1 MFAIVWLQDPTN
13 GSWLEHTSKGVKNGA
28 RRNGEDIVLSID
40 RATVAEH
47 LKGEFETKDVEATLA
62 TMVDDAEIKRYRLGD
77 GERWERR
84 ERLPLKVASQSGQ
97 DTVSRVDV
105 PQKRVEMK

>member
-28 RRNGEDIVLSID
+28 RRNGEDIVLSTD

-62 TMVDDAEIKRYRLGD
+62 TMVDDAEIKRYRLG
-77 GERWERR
+77 GRR
-84 ERLPLKVASQSGQ
+84 TMGTKRKAPAKGC
-97 DTVSRVDV
+97 VSIW
-105 PQKRVEMK
+105 PGYSEPS